1 MSRRVAIV
9 QARCSS
15 SRFPGKVLQVLR
27 GRPLIL
33 FMLDRVRRARSLD
46 AIVLAT
52 SVDPSDQ
59 ALADLVA
66 AEGIPVHRGPLD
78 DVLARFAGAAQA
90 AQAEVVV
97 RLTGDCPLIDAD
109 LIDSVVE
116 LLQAR
121 GAAYASNCESPG
133 WPDGLDVEAMT
144 AGALM
149 QAHREAT
156 LPSHR
161 EHVTLFLRQHA
172 DRFPACHLQPLLDM
186 SALRW
191 TVDYPD
197 DLAFVQELLSAA
209 QVASSTAFDRFDLLR
224 VLEQRP
230 ELARMNV
237 HQRNEGLAASLAK
250 DPVP

>member
-1 MSRRVAIV
+1 MSARVAIV

-15 SRFPGKVLQVLR
+15 SRFPAKVLQPLQ

-33 FMLDRVRRARSLD
+33 FMLDRVRRARRID
-46 AIVLAT
+46 TIMLAT
-52 SVDPSDQ
+52 SDDPSDQ
-59 ALADLVA
+59 ALADAVT
-66 AEGIPVHRGPLD
+66 AEGIPVYRGPLD

-97 RLTGDCPLIDAD
+97 RLTGDCPLIDPD
-109 LIDSVVE
+109 LIDSVVD
-116 LLQAR
+116 LLETR
-121 GAAYASNCESPG
+121 GAAYASNCSPPG

-144 AGALM
+144 ASALM
-149 QAHREAT
+149 QAHQEAT

-161 EHVTLFLRQHA
+161 EHVTLFLRQHP
-172 DRFPACHLQPLLDM
+172 DRFAACHLQPLLDM

-197 DLAFVQELLSAA
+197 DLAFVRELLSAA
-209 QVASSTAFDRFDLLR
+209 QVQSSTSFDRFDLLR
-224 VLEQRP
+224 TLERRP
-230 ELARMNV
+230 ELAGINR

-250 DPVP
+250 DPSP